1 MRLCCLLLSRPR
13 PAKTFTGV
21 IPWFGDKLGFYRGIT
36 LALSFGTFPYPLY
49 HILSLSSLKNYRRDV
64 STLHFGKGVVSKKR
78 QLSKQRAGIFWQIC
92 KHRSAIENTN
102 SNRFG
107 GALAENTVLKGQTND
122 KKTLEEVQIVS

>member
-21 IPWFGDKLGFYRGIT
+21 IAWFGDKLGFYRGIT
-36 LALSFGTFPYPLY
+36 LALSFGTFPLP
-49 HILSLSSLKNYRRDV
+49 SLSYLVPLLSQKTTEEMYQLCI
-64 STLHFGKGVVSKKR
+64 SGKGPSQKKR

-107 GALAENTVLKGQTND
+107 GASKADNHT
-122 KKTLEEVQIVS
+122 